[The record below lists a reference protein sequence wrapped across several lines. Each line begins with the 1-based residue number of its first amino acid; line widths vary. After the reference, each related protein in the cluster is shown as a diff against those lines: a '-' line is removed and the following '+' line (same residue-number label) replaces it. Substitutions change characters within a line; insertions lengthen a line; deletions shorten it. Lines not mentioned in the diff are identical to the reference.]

1 MSVMVW
7 KDIASSSPL
16 LAQLRPPLPGWHLA
30 VPSAASGAALAR
42 WQLEMATA
50 PAVATVA
57 AAAVA
62 AVVMR
67 WWLRFID
74 GGCGGAVATAR
85 VATAVA
91 AVVATFGRRSTT
103 TSGSSLSRHY
113 RLQVERE

>member
-1 MSVMVW
+1 
-7 KDIASSSPL
+7 
-16 LAQLRPPLPGWHLA
+16 
-30 VPSAASGAALAR
+30 
-42 WQLEMATA
+42 MATA

-57 AAAVA
+57 AVAVA
-62 AVVMR
+62 AVVML
-67 WWLRFID
+67 WWLRFMV
-74 GGCGGAVATAR
+74 AAVVATAW

>member
-1 MSVMVW
+1 MVW

-42 WQLEMATA
+42 WQLDGNGTG
-50 PAVATVA
+50 
-57 AAAVA
+57 
-62 AVVMR
+62 R
-67 WWLRFID
+67 RNGGCCG
-74 GGCGGAVATAR
+74 GGCGGYAVVAADLRFMVAAVVATAR

-91 AVVATFGRRSTT
+91 AVVATFGRCSTT